1 MASLKHSR
9 VTQTDQRSIERYA
22 RSKKG
27 SPDNMDQ
34 TQMLIAAVTGLAGC
48 IAWLYK
54 QQIDNHKSICE
65 KLSDCEG
72 DREDLWKEIAKLN
85 GGNYGN

>member
-1 MASLKHSR
+1 
-9 VTQTDQRSIERYA
+9 
-22 RSKKG
+22 
-27 SPDNMDQ
+27 
-34 TQMLIAAVTGLAGC
+34 MLIAAVTGLAGC